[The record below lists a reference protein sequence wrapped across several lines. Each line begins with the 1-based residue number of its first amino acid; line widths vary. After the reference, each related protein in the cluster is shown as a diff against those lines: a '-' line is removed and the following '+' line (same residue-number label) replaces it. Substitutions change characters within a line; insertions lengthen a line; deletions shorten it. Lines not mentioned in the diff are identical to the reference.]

1 MDAQVEN
8 AIEIA
13 FNPSTDPNLKSQ
25 AYTFLEQLRT
35 DPSGWQVCL
44 SLFVRSPAPSE
55 VVRHVSLEVVN
66 NAVQTQKLDQQG
78 LQFAKENLWDYVQ
91 RQYGPGSGGVDV
103 TALQNKLTQTL
114 TYLFTSLYGSTW
126 TTFFDDFKALA
137 GDAPNIGSANPA
149 GTTLYLRLLRSIHD
163 EIADVLIPR
172 SQDEHKRNTELKDIV
187 RQRDAAMIATSWQEI
202 LSKWREVDL
211 DIVELCLKCVS
222 RWVSWIDISFIVNP
236 DMLSYLWDLAGQ
248 QVASSESGQGRV
260 RLAAIDTLNEIVAKK
275 MAPNDKIELIRFL
288 NLADVLGQLVASPG
302 LSEYRSTSNYDT
314 DLGET
319 VAKLTNTVLFDIIK
333 VLETNGIDEST
344 GAKADELL
352 QLTVPYLLRF
362 FSDEYDEI
370 CSSVIPSMTD
380 LLTMFRRKVKVG
392 VGVGSGEVQMLQPIL
407 DTIIIKMKFDETA
420 DWGAEDDQT
429 DEAEFQE
436 LRKRLH
442 VLQQTV
448 AAVDEGLFM
457 NTISR
462 IVAATFNG
470 IDAGDRNITWREL
483 DLALHE
489 MYLFGELAVKTGSL
503 YQKGAP
509 SNEAARHLVDM
520 MTKLVTSDLAAHPHP
535 AIQIQ
540 YLEICVRYCPFF
552 EHNTSLIGRAFENF
566 VRFIHSD
573 HAKVRTRSWYLFYKF
588 VKQLRGNLGGD
599 AQTVMQ
605 SFGDLLQIRAEV
617 PDESAE
623 DDDSS
628 EVNDQSA
635 DAVFNAQLYLFE
647 AIGCIASTPSISI
660 QDQTYYARS
669 LLEPLVSDLNSNL
682 PPATNG
688 DDRSI
693 LQVHHVIMA
702 IGTLAKGFCDWMPG
716 VSSSGPPP
724 ANELS
729 AEFHS
734 GSEAILGALEALKSS
749 MHIRTAARSAFS
761 RMLGV
766 LGSRIL
772 QQLPRWIEGLLSQT
786 STKDEMATFLRLLDQ
801 VVFGFKTEI
810 SSILDSLLTPL
821 LQRVFSGLSEPTTG
835 TDDEIQLAELKSQY
849 LNFILVILNND
860 LASVIVSQTNQGNFE
875 PILQT
880 LEHFCRD
887 ASDYATARLSFG
899 VLSRMTIVWGGP
911 DLPVQANGAD
921 ASSQEPAP
929 VLPGFDNFAM
939 MRFSP
944 LTWALISSPSFN
956 HKDAQARSAL
966 QEAASLQWTILRKC
980 GARYEAYLRE
990 QELPGIGFQGNTVDE
1005 YVGRLKDP
1013 DQRAWKKHFTQ
1024 FVAQARGG

>member
-1 MDAQVEN
+1 M
-8 AIEIA
+8 
-13 FNPSTDPNLKSQ
+13 
-25 AYTFLEQLRT
+25 
-35 DPSGWQVCL
+35 
-44 SLFVRSPAPSE
+44 
-55 VVRHVSLEVVN
+55 
-66 NAVQTQKLDQQG
+66 QTHKLDQQG
-78 LQFAKENLWDYVQ
+78 LHLSKENLLGYVQ
-91 RQYGPGSGGVDV
+91 RQYGPSSSGVDA

-126 TTFFDDFKALA
+126 TGFFDDFKALA
-137 GDAPNIGSANPA
+137 GDASNIGSANPPGA
-149 GTTLYLRLLRSIHD
+149 VLYLRLLRSIHD

-172 SQDEHKRNTELKDIV
+172 SQDEHKRNTELKDFI
-187 RQRDAAMIATSWQEI
+187 RQRDASKIATSWQEV
-202 LSKWREVDL
+202 LSRWREIDL

-222 RWVSWIDISFIVNP
+222 RYVSWIDISLVVNP
-236 DMLSYLWDLAGQ
+236 DMLRYLWDLAGQ
-248 QVASSESGQGRV
+248 QVGSSESGQGRV
-260 RLAAIDTLNEIVAKK
+260 RLAAIDTMNEIVAKK
-275 MAPNDKIELIRFL
+275 MPPNDKIELIRFL

-319 VAKLTNTVLFDIIK
+319 VARLTNSVLFDIIK

-370 CSSVIPSMTD
+370 CSTVIPSMTD

-392 VGVGSGEVQMLQPIL
+392 AGVGAGEVQMLQPIL

-462 IVAATFNG
+462 LVANTFNG
-470 IDAGDRNITWREL
+470 VGAGDNRITWREL

-489 MYLFGELAVKTGSL
+489 MFLFGELAVKSGGL
-503 YQKGAP
+503 YQKGVPA
-509 SNEAARHLVDM
+509 NEAARHLLDM
-520 MTKLVTSDLAAHPHP
+520 MTKLVESDLAAHPHP
-535 AIQIQ
+535 AIQLQ
-540 YLEICVRYCPFF
+540 YLEICVRYCSFF
-552 EHNTSLIGRAFENF
+552 ENNTFIIPRAFENF

-588 VKQLRGNLGGD
+588 VKQLRIHLGTD
-599 AQTVMQ
+599 ARTVMQ

-617 PDESAE
+617 PDESAD

-647 AIGCIASTPSISI
+647 AIGCIASTPSISLS
-660 QDQTYYARS
+660 DQTFYARS
-669 LLEPLVSDLNSNL
+669 LLEPLISDLNNHV
-682 PPATNG
+682 PNAANG
-688 DDRSI
+688 DERSV

-702 IGTLAKGFCDWMPG
+702 IGTLAKGFCDWMPA
-716 VSSSGPPP
+716 VSSAGPPP

-734 GSEAILGALEALKSS
+734 GSEAILTALEALKSS
-749 MHIRTAARSAFS
+749 MHVRTAARSAFS

-860 LASVIVSQTNQGNFE
+860 LASVIVSPTNQGTFE
-875 PILQT
+875 PLLQT

-887 ASDYATARLSFG
+887 ASDYATSRLSFG
-899 VLSRMTIVWGGP
+899 VLSRMTAVWGGP
-911 DLPVQANGAD
+911 DLQIQANGN
-921 ASSQEPAP
+921 SSAPQEPSP

-939 MRFSP
+939 TRFSP

-966 QEAASLQWTILRKC
+966 QEAAALQWTILRKC
-980 GARYEAYLRE
+980 GMRYEAYLRE
-990 QELPGIGFQGNTVDE
+990 QELSGMGFQGNMVEE
-1005 YVGRLKDP
+1005 YIGHLRDP
-1013 DQRAWKKHFTQ
+1013 EQRGWKKFFTG

>member
-1 MDAQVEN
+1 MDAQVES

-13 FNPSTDPNLKSQ
+13 FNPTTDPNLKSQ
-25 AYTFLEQLRT
+25 AYTFLEQLRS
-35 DPSGWQVCL
+35 DPQGWQVCL
-44 SLFVRSPAPSE
+44 SLFVRSPPASE
-55 VVRHVSLEVVN
+55 V
-66 NAVQTQKLDQQG
+66 LDQDG
-78 LQFAKENLWDYVQ
+78 LLLAKENLLDYVR
-91 RQYGPGSGGVDV
+91 RQYGPTSSGVDV

-114 TYLFTSLYGSTW
+114 TYLFTSLYGSSW
-126 TTFFDDFKALA
+126 SSFFDDFKVLA
-137 GDAPNIGSANPA
+137 GDASNIGTANPA

-172 SQDEHKRNTELKDIV
+172 SQDEHKRNTELKDFI
-187 RQRDAAMIATSWQEI
+187 RQRDAPKIVNSWQEI
-202 LSKWREVDL
+202 LARWREVDL
-211 DIVELCLKCVS
+211 DIVELCLRCIS
-222 RWVSWIDISFIVNP
+222 RYVSWIDIALVVNP
-236 DMLSYLWDLAGQ
+236 DVLRHLWDLVGQ
-248 QVASSESGQGRV
+248 QVSSSESGQGRV
-260 RLAAIDTLNEIVAKK
+260 RIAAIDTLNEIVAKK
-275 MAPNDKIELIRFL
+275 MSPNDKVELIRFL
-288 NLADVLGQLVASPG
+288 NLANVLGQLVASPG

-314 DLGET
+314 DLGEA

-333 VLETNGIDEST
+333 VLETNGIDETT

-392 VGVGSGEVQMLQPIL
+392 VGIGNGEVQMLQPIL
-407 DTIIIKMKFDETA
+407 DTIIIKMKFDDTA

-448 AAVDEGLFM
+448 AAVDENLFM

-462 IVAATFNG
+462 LVANTFNG
-470 IDAGDRNITWREL
+470 IDAGDSRITWREL

-489 MYLFGELAVKTGSL
+489 MYLFGELAIKSGSM

-509 SNEAARHLVDM
+509 ANEAGQHLVEM
-520 MTKLVTSDLAAHPHP
+520 MSKLVSSDLAAHPHP
-535 AIQIQ
+535 AIQLQ
-540 YLEICVRYCPFF
+540 YLEICVRYCAFF
-552 EHNTSLIGRAFENF
+552 EHNTPLIGRAFENF

-588 VKQLRGNLGGD
+588 VKQLRNNLGGD

-617 PDESAE
+617 PDESAD

-647 AIGCIASTPSISI
+647 AIGAIASTPSIGI
-660 QDQTYYARS
+660 QDQTFYARS
-669 LLEPLVSDLNSNL
+669 LLEPLVSDLNVHLANASG
-682 PPATNG
+682 G
-688 DDRSI
+688 DERSI
-693 LQVHHVIMA
+693 LQIHHTIMA
-702 IGTLAKGFCDWMPG
+702 IGTLAKGFCDWMPS
-716 VSSSGPPP
+716 VSTAGPPP
-724 ANELS
+724 PNELS
-729 AEFHS
+729 AEFHT
-734 GSEAILGALEALKSS
+734 GSEAILTALEALKTS
-749 MHIRTAARSAFS
+749 MLVRTAARSSFS

-821 LQRVFSGLSEPTTG
+821 LQRIFSELSEPPTG
-835 TDDEIQLAELKSQY
+835 TDDEIQLVELKAQY
-849 LNFILVILNND
+849 LNFILVILNNE
-860 LASVIVSQTNQGNFE
+860 LASVVVSQTNQGTFE
-875 PILQT
+875 PLLQT

-887 ASDYATARLSFG
+887 ASDYQTARLSFG
-899 VLSRMTIVWGGP
+899 VLSRMTVVWGGP
-911 DLPVQANGAD
+911 DIPVQANGTNGA
-921 ASSQEPAP
+921 AQEPAP

-939 MRFSP
+939 TRFSP

-966 QEAASLQWTILRKC
+966 QEAAGLQWTILRKC
-980 GARYEAYLRE
+980 GPRYESYLRE
-990 QELPGIGFQGNTVDE
+990 QELSSMGFQRNMVDE
-1005 YVGRLKDP
+1005 YIGHLKDP
-1013 DQRAWKKHFTQ
+1013 EQRTWKKFFTS